1 MKTRYA
7 IKSCVVMAFLLLFV
21 SSCRRND
28 DMFMAIDSSDVSMVG
43 AVIAKDSHSVNRPD
57 SRKQT
62 RGMMPLH
69 YAAWKGNV
77 EIVKLLLDHGADLHE
92 TIVEQ
97 SVIHFAARSENVEV
111 VSILLDKGAD
121 VNAKGF
127 MEVTP
132 LMYAAARNDLKMARF
147 LLERSADIQQKDIQG
162 FTALYHAVENG
173 SPEIIDFLI
182 SRGAN
187 VNEAS
192 KTSYGYETPLYH
204 AMLRGR
210 IDNAILL
217 VTKYNANV
225 NTQTADGSTPLHLAV
240 YKGQKEMVDV
250 LLQNKSNPLT
260 KDAKGLTPIELLNE
274 STPNREEIQQLFA
287 LYSPD
292 SLNAK
297 LASDKKIQDA
307 KLRDKLFKDMDSLNI
322 TEIKTVIEN
331 GLNIEEKNQL
341 LYNSFVSKR
350 YDIAELLLENG
361 ASPNIDELGTPLIIV
376 ATSEER
382 YDFVKL
388 LLKYNVNLNVA
399 DEDGFTPLHMAIYL
413 GYTRLETLLR
423 QNGADPNI
431 KNKYGITPDDYARMV
446 INEKKNGNPPTK

>member
-1 MKTRYA
+1 MKIKYA
-7 IKSCVVMAFLLLFV
+7 LRSCVIATLLLLFI

-28 DMFMAIDSSDVSMVG
+28 DMFMAIGNNDVSMVG
-43 AVIAKDSHSVNRPD
+43 AVIAKDSKSVNRPD
-57 SRKQT
+57 SRKEM

-77 EIVKLLLDHGADLHE
+77 EIVKLLLDHGADLHA

-97 SVIHFAARSENVEV
+97 SVIHFAARSGNVEV
-111 VSILLDKGAD
+111 ISILLDKGAD

-127 MEVTP
+127 MEATP
-132 LMYAAARNDLKMARF
+132 LMYAAARSDLIMARF
-147 LLERSADIQQKDIQG
+147 LLERGADIQQKDIQG
-162 FTALYHAVENG
+162 FTALYNAVENG

-187 VNEAS
+187 VNEIS

-225 NTQTADGSTPLHLAV
+225 NTQTADSSTPLHLAV

-250 LLQNKSNPLT
+250 LLKNKGNPLA
-260 KDAKGLTPIELLNE
+260 KDAKGLTPIELLSE

-297 LASDKKIQDA
+297 LASDNKIQDA

-322 TEIKTVIEN
+322 TEVRTVIEN

-388 LLKYNVNLNVA
+388 LLKYNVNLNVV
-399 DEDGFTPLHMAIYL
+399 DEDGFTPLHMAVYL
-413 GYTRLETLLR
+413 DYTRLETLLR

-431 KNKYGITPDDYARMV
+431 KDKLGYTPNDYVKM
-446 INEKKNGNPPTK
+446 IHNGKNIEKPLK

>member
-97 SVIHFAARSENVEV
+97 SVIHFAARSGNVEV
-111 VSILLDKGAD
+111 VSFLLDKGAD
-121 VNAKGF
+121 VNARGF

-132 LMYAAARNDLKMARF
+132 LMYAAAGNDLKMARF
-147 LLERSADIQQKDIQG
+147 LLERGADIQQKDIQG
-162 FTALYHAVENG
+162 FTALYNAVENG

-187 VNEAS
+187 VNETS

-217 VTKYNANV
+217 VTQYNASV
-225 NTQTADGSTPLHLAV
+225 NTRTADGSTPLHLAV
-240 YKGQKEMVDV
+240 YKGYQKMVDV
-250 LLQNKSNPLT
+250 LLQNKSNPLA
-260 KDAKGLTPIELLNE
+260 KDAKGLTPIELLSE

-297 LASDKKIQDA
+297 LASDNKIQDA
-307 KLRDKLFKDMDSLNI
+307 KLRDKLFKDIDSLNI
-322 TEIKTVIEN
+322 AEVKTVLEQ
-331 GLNIEEKNQL
+331 GLNTEQKNQL
-341 LYNSFVSKR
+341 LSDSFLSDR
-350 YDIAELLLENG
+350 PDIADVLLEHG
-361 ASPNIDELGTPLIIV
+361 ASPDIHILDTPLIIE
-376 ATSEER
+376 AASENK
-382 YDFVKL
+382 YDFVKV
-388 LLKYNVNLNVA
+388 LLKHDVNMNVVD
-399 DEDGFTPLHMAIYL
+399 DEGFTPLHLAVYL
-413 GYTRLETLLR
+413 EHTEIEKLLR
-423 QNGADPNI
+423 QNGADPKI
-431 KNKYGITPDDYARMV
+431 KNKYGVAPDDY
-446 INEKKNGNPPTK
+446 EKMADIENNGNLLTK